1 VSNKEQIKRFMR
13 NWYDYTVAL
22 ITVTLVVILP
32 VVGFFLILKNF
43 GVLASV
49 IWGIVYLWAMRIINK
64 RIDSL

>member
-1 VSNKEQIKRFMR
+1 MSNKEQIKRFMR

-32 VVGFFLILKNF
+32 VVGFFLILENF

>member
-1 VSNKEQIKRFMR
+1 MSNKEQIKKFMR

-32 VVGFFLILKNF
+32 VVGFFLILENF